1 MMKNNKVLPII
12 KNEVERSIKNKSFV
26 ILNVL
31 LLLVTVVGLNF
42 NNIKA
47 IFKNKNIDF
56 STNMVLYVEDK
67 DNIAIDE
74 LKKAFE
80 SFENVIVKD
89 ESEFVDEQSQ
99 EIVKKNM
106 DNNSMYLEIKKSNS
120 NYVVATLTT
129 QETVNATY
137 IDTIESTLTAIK
149 DKMVLENSN
158 FTKEELAIVKAD
170 VKLDRVILNDVIDTN
185 ESTGLIQLVSNYII
199 FFILL
204 LCLNKIANTISQEKM
219 SKSIEYILTSIST
232 KEYLISKVLSM
243 ALIVVV
249 QFIFEV
255 AYLLIAIMV
264 SNLMTTVGANI
275 DGVHSVNAM
284 SLVSTRTIEYIVITF
299 VFMCLTTFLQGVIQ
313 SVMSAKTTNI
323 QEAGNATIVLLT
335 INLVL
340 YTVVTAVISPLQS
353 AGVLAYIISVLPIAS
368 MYFVPSMFLIGQAN
382 AIQLILAFVILVAS
396 IPLSLILVQKPFK
409 NAILDY
415 SSKKDKKID
424 GIEKIIATREY
435 QERMI
440 ERKESSKKGLVIG
453 LAVIIL
459 ILLQVITAFG
469 SELVSPILARKITA
483 ISQEN
488 ITLILMCVSFVI
500 SLAIPYGILKL
511 YLPKEKDILREEK
524 STQEYKDNRKKSI
537 IKCIKYIAL
546 SIPVMSMIQM
556 ICSFAIEKFGISSD
570 LMDKVGLFNYSGK
583 LATMLLFIEIAVLP
597 AIFEELFIRKGVY
610 GILRSKGTI
619 FATIVSTLV
628 FATIH
633 LNFSQFIF
641 AFLIGILFAMVR
653 EKTGKLY
660 PTMILH
666 FINNAIATIEVLFY
680 NHATFMQIF
689 TYVQIG
695 INAIGFAILI
705 YMLYNK
711 FMELKDKEKVKK
723 LKEKLDYRKIKL
735 NISENLFVFKDY
747 TFAVATILSIVI
759 FAVIEKIL

>member
-99 EIVKKNM
+99 EIVKENM
-106 DNNSMYLEIKKSNS
+106 DNNSMYLEVKKSNS

-264 SNLMTTVGANI
+264 SNLITTVGANI

-453 LAVIIL
+453 MAVIIL

-619 FATIVSTLV
+619 FATIV
-628 FATIH
+628 
-633 LNFSQFIF
+633 
-641 AFLIGILFAMVR
+641 
-653 EKTGKLY
+653 
-660 PTMILH
+660 
-666 FINNAIATIEVLFY
+666 
-680 NHATFMQIF
+680 
-689 TYVQIG
+689 
-695 INAIGFAILI
+695 
-705 YMLYNK
+705 
-711 FMELKDKEKVKK
+711 
-723 LKEKLDYRKIKL
+723 
-735 NISENLFVFKDY
+735 
-747 TFAVATILSIVI
+747 
-759 FAVIEKIL
+759 

>member
-1 MMKNNKVLPII
+1 MKKNKVLPII

-26 ILNVL
+26 ILNIL
-31 LLLVTVVGLNF
+31 LLLVTVAGLNF

-47 IFKNKNIDF
+47 IFKNNNIDF
-56 STNMVLYVEDK
+56 STNMILYVEDK
-67 DNIAIDE
+67 DNIAMEE

-80 SFENVIVKD
+80 SFENVSVKD
-89 ESEFVDEQSQ
+89 ENEFVDEQSQ
-99 EIVKKNM
+99 EIVKENM
-106 DNNSMYLEIKKSNS
+106 DNNSMYLEVKKSNS

-129 QETVNATY
+129 QETVNTSY
-137 IDTIESTLTAIK
+137 IDTIETTLTAIK

-158 FTKEELAIVKAD
+158 LTKEELEIVKAD

-185 ESTGLIQLVSNYII
+185 ESTSMLQLLSNYII

-219 SKSIEYILTSIST
+219 SKSIEYILTSITT
-232 KEYLISKVLSM
+232 KEYLIAKVLSM

-249 QFIFEV
+249 QFIFEA
-255 AYLLIAIMV
+255 AYFLIAIMV
-264 SNLMTTVGANI
+264 SNLITSIGANI
-275 DGVHSVNAM
+275 EGVQTINAL
-284 SLVSTRTIEYIVITF
+284 SFVSSKTIIYFALTF
-299 VFMCLTTFLQGVIQ
+299 VFMCLTTFVQGIIQ

-323 QEAGNATIVLLT
+323 QEAGNATVLLLT

-340 YTVVTAVISPLQS
+340 YFVATIVISPLQTS
-353 AGVLAYIISVLPIAS
+353 SVVTYIASVFPIVS
-368 MYFVPSMFLIGQAN
+368 MYFVPSMYLIGQAN
-382 AIQLILAFVILVAS
+382 IIQIILSLVVLIAS
-396 IPLSLILVQKPFK
+396 IPLSLVLVDKPFK

-415 SSKKDKKID
+415 SSKKNKNIN

-440 ERKESSKKGLVIG
+440 ERKDASRKGLVIG
-453 LAVIIL
+453 MAVIIL
-459 ILLQVITAFG
+459 ILLQVLTAFG
-469 SELVSPILARKITA
+469 AEILSSILSQKITR
-483 ISQEN
+483 ISQGS

-500 SLAIPYGILKL
+500 SLYIPYVLLKL
-511 YLPKEKDILREEK
+511 YLPKEDRISKEEK
-524 STQEYKDNRKKSI
+524 QTSEYKENKKKSI
-537 IKCIKYIAL
+537 LKCIKYIAL

-583 LATMLLFIEIAVLP
+583 LATVLLFIEIAVLP

-610 GILRSKGTI
+610 GILKSKGTV
-619 FATIVSTLV
+619 FATIVSALV

-666 FINNAIATIEVLFY
+666 CINNGLATIEVLFY
-680 NHATFMQIF
+680 EHATFMQIF
-689 TYVQIG
+689 TYIQIG

-705 YMLYNK
+705 YMLYIK
-711 FMELKDKEKVKK
+711 FMELKDKEKIKE

-735 NISENLFVFKDY
+735 NISEDLFVFKDY
-747 TFAVATILSIVI
+747 TFAVAAILAVVI

>member
-1 MMKNNKVLPII
+1 MKKNKVLPII

-26 ILNVL
+26 ILNIL
-31 LLLVTVVGLNF
+31 LLLVTVAGLNF

-56 STNMVLYVEDK
+56 STNMILYVEDK
-67 DNIAIDE
+67 DNIAMEE

-80 SFENVIVKD
+80 SFENVSVKD
-89 ESEFVDEQSQ
+89 ENEFVDEQSQ
-99 EIVKKNM
+99 EIVKENM
-106 DNNSMYLEIKKSNS
+106 DNNSMYLEVKKSNS

-129 QETVNATY
+129 QETVNTSY
-137 IDTIESTLTAIK
+137 IDTIETTLTAIK

-158 FTKEELAIVKAD
+158 LTKEELEIVKAD

-185 ESTGLIQLVSNYII
+185 ESTSMLQLLSNYII

-219 SKSIEYILTSIST
+219 SKSIEYILTSITT
-232 KEYLISKVLSM
+232 KEYLIAKVLSM

-249 QFIFEV
+249 QFIFEA
-255 AYLLIAIMV
+255 AYFLIAIMV
-264 SNLMTTVGANI
+264 SNLITSIGANI
-275 DGVHSVNAM
+275 EGVQTINAL
-284 SLVSTRTIEYIVITF
+284 SFVSSKTIIYFALTF
-299 VFMCLTTFLQGVIQ
+299 VFMCLTTFVQGIIQ

-323 QEAGNATIVLLT
+323 QEAGNATVLLLT

-340 YTVVTAVISPLQS
+340 YFVATIVISPLQTS
-353 AGVLAYIISVLPIAS
+353 SVVTYIASVFPIVS
-368 MYFVPSMFLIGQAN
+368 MYFVPSMYLIGQAN
-382 AIQLILAFVILVAS
+382 IIQIILSLVVLIAS
-396 IPLSLILVQKPFK
+396 IPLSLVLVDKPFK

-415 SSKKDKKID
+415 SSKKNKNIN

-440 ERKESSKKGLVIG
+440 ERKDASRKGLVIG
-453 LAVIIL
+453 MAVIIL
-459 ILLQVITAFG
+459 ILLQVLTAFG
-469 SELVSPILARKITA
+469 AEILSSILSQKITR
-483 ISQEN
+483 ISQGS

-500 SLAIPYGILKL
+500 SLYIPYVLLKL
-511 YLPKEKDILREEK
+511 YLPKEDRISKEEK
-524 STQEYKDNRKKSI
+524 QTSEYKENKKKSI
-537 IKCIKYIAL
+537 LKNIKYIAL

-583 LATMLLFIEIAVLP
+583 LATVLLFIEIAVLP

-610 GILRSKGTI
+610 GILKSKGTV
-619 FATIVSTLV
+619 FATIVSALV

-666 FINNAIATIEVLFY
+666 CINNGLATIEVLFY
-680 NHATFMQIF
+680 EHATFMQIF
-689 TYVQIG
+689 TYLQIG

-705 YMLYNK
+705 YMLYVK
-711 FMELKDKEKVKK
+711 FMELKDKEKIKE

-735 NISENLFVFKDY
+735 NISEDLFVFKDY
-747 TFAVATILSIVI
+747 TFAVAAILAVVI

>member
-1 MMKNNKVLPII
+1 
-12 KNEVERSIKNKSFV
+12 
-26 ILNVL
+26 
-31 LLLVTVVGLNF
+31 
-42 NNIKA
+42 
-47 IFKNKNIDF
+47 
-56 STNMVLYVEDK
+56 
-67 DNIAIDE
+67 
-74 LKKAFE
+74 
-80 SFENVIVKD
+80 
-89 ESEFVDEQSQ
+89 
-99 EIVKKNM
+99 
-106 DNNSMYLEIKKSNS
+106 
-120 NYVVATLTT
+120 
-129 QETVNATY
+129 
-137 IDTIESTLTAIK
+137 
-149 DKMVLENSN
+149 MVLENSN

-264 SNLMTTVGANI
+264 SNLITTVGANI

-453 LAVIIL
+453 MAVIIL

-488 ITLILMCVSFVI
+488 ITLILMCVS
-500 SLAIPYGILKL
+500 
-511 YLPKEKDILREEK
+511 
-524 STQEYKDNRKKSI
+524 
-537 IKCIKYIAL
+537 
-546 SIPVMSMIQM
+546 
-556 ICSFAIEKFGISSD
+556 
-570 LMDKVGLFNYSGK
+570 
-583 LATMLLFIEIAVLP
+583 
-597 AIFEELFIRKGVY
+597 
-610 GILRSKGTI
+610 
-619 FATIVSTLV
+619 
-628 FATIH
+628 
-633 LNFSQFIF
+633 
-641 AFLIGILFAMVR
+641 
-653 EKTGKLY
+653 
-660 PTMILH
+660 
-666 FINNAIATIEVLFY
+666 
-680 NHATFMQIF
+680 
-689 TYVQIG
+689 
-695 INAIGFAILI
+695 
-705 YMLYNK
+705 
-711 FMELKDKEKVKK
+711 
-723 LKEKLDYRKIKL
+723 
-735 NISENLFVFKDY
+735 
-747 TFAVATILSIVI
+747 
-759 FAVIEKIL
+759 